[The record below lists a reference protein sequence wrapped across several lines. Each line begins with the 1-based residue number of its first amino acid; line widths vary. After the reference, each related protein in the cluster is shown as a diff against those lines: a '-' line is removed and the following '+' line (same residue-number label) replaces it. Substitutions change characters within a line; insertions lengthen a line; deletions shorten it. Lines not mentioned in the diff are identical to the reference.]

1 MEKKISME
9 LLILPEIKEVYK
21 DEAQMIICT
30 YEGCGADDGW
40 PTGCLDSEPSPSLS
54 KKSFRQAQVFLTFL
68 IGRERAF

>member
-30 YEGCGADDGW
+30 YEGCGAHDGW
-40 PTGCLDSEPSPSLS
+40 PT
-54 KKSFRQAQVFLTFL
+54 
-68 IGRERAF
+68 